1 MKYVIYFLMLFAV
14 AMMVLSATLIDF
26 TNVFGEESSFGLIG
40 FMVSLCSLILLGI
53 LLVSMA
59 LKERYESL

>member
-14 AMMVLSATLIDF
+14 AMMVVSATLIDF
-26 TNVFGEESSFGLIG
+26 SNAFGEESSFGLIG

-53 LLVSMA
+53 LLVSRA

>member
-1 MKYVIYFLMLFAV
+1 MKYIIYFLMLFSV
-14 AMMVLSATLIDF
+14 AMMILSVTLIDF
-26 TNVFGEESSFGLIG
+26 SNVFEDESSFGLIG

-53 LLVSMA
+53 LLVSRA

>member
-1 MKYVIYFLMLFAV
+1 MLFSV
-14 AMMVLSATLIDF
+14 AMMILSVTLIDF
-26 TNVFGEESSFGLIG
+26 SNVFEDESSFGLIG

-53 LLVSMA
+53 LLVSRA